1 MPPELSEVT
10 TGPDDAAGPA
20 PAKGRPRSEAVS
32 QSILEAA
39 LDLIAEHGT
48 ITDVSVEGI
57 AERSGVSKATIYR
70 RWPSKEELIVTAVE
84 RLKAPIPASM
94 PRTSLREDLLHIA
107 NNMRKTFGAR
117 DRKVFKC
124 MMTAVKEPGYKE
136 HHDRMV
142 EHRRLFVRDTFA
154 HWAERGELA
163 EDVDLDLAVAMFI
176 SPLLTIFVYGHYNE
190 LNRPETVAQFV
201 DNLLR
206 GIGGPLC
213 ESRAA

>member
-1 MPPELSEVT
+1 MPPELSAVT
-10 TGPDDAAGPA
+10 TGPDESAGAA

-48 ITDVSVEGI
+48 ITDVSVEAI

-84 RLKAPIPASM
+84 RLKAPIPTTM
-94 PRTSLREDLLHIA
+94 PRTSLRDDLTHIA

-124 MMTAVKEPGYKE
+124 MMTAVKEPEYKE

-142 EHRRLFVRDTFA
+142 EHRRLFVRETFA

-163 EDVDLDLAVAMFI
+163 DDVDLDLAVAMFI
-176 SPLLTIFVYGHYNE
+176 SPLLTIFVYGHYSE
-190 LNRPETVAQFV
+190 LNRPDTVEQFV
-201 DNLLR
+201 GTLLR

-213 ESRAA
+213 ESRA

>member
-10 TGPDDAAGPA
+10 TGPDESAGSA

-32 QSILEAA
+32 QSIIEAV

-48 ITDVSVEGI
+48 IADVSVEAV

-84 RLKAPIPASM
+84 RLKAPIPATM
-94 PRTSLREDLLHIA
+94 PRTSLRDDLLHIA
-107 NNMRKTFGAR
+107 NNMRKTFPAR

-124 MMTAVKEPGYKE
+124 MMTAVKEPEYKR

-142 EHRRLFVRDTFA
+142 EHRRLFVRETFA

-163 EDVDLDLAVAMFI
+163 EGVDLDLAVAMFV
-176 SPLLTIFVYGHYNE
+176 SPLLTIFVYGQYGE
-190 LNRPETVAQFV
+190 LNRPDTVEQVV

-213 ESRAA
+213 ETRAA